1 MSKKRKVLI
10 YAITIITYF
19 LVIPEIILRTLS
31 SEHLSWLGFI
41 TSFGGL
47 INPLLSVMIFMGVL
61 SIALAIATIYITRK
75 FFHFRSRN

>member
-31 SEHLSWLGFI
+31 PEHLSWLGFL

-61 SIALAIATIYITRK
+61 SIVLAIATIYIARK